1 MTRCTTTRS
10 FCATCFS
17 DGADSVGTVHRLAAR
32 RARSCQ
38 TPPLRVKGDGRRKAQ
53 SYGSASVARRGGRLS
68 ARQSRTSCQHRA
80 PLFVAGQSRSI
91 SYLLAGPR
99 SGSGGSPAAARERQP
114 ARRRRTSTRLCS
126 PRQATFKWTRCL
138 QCKCALKR
146 GDKRRASSCRP
157 GLSRPSNAGFPR
169 TGNPMSDR
177 SIACPEQVRA

>member
-80 PLFVAGQSRSI
+80 ALFVAGQSRSI

-99 SGSGGSPAAARERQP
+99 SGSGGSPAAAREPGCASAGPQAPHLDSPVFASPSDLQVDEVP
-114 ARRRRTSTRLCS
+114 A
-126 PRQATFKWTRCL
+126 
-138 QCKCALKR
+138 
-146 GDKRRASSCRP
+146 
-157 GLSRPSNAGFPR
+157 
-169 TGNPMSDR
+169 
-177 SIACPEQVRA
+177 V